1 MWRNAIIREE
11 LKAHGA
17 NPLVGGMVELD
28 DDMDDNAE
36 EAEVE
41 VYMSAVYKDL
51 ITLAAT
57 NLDSNV
63 EDAKG
68 KAK

>member
-1 MWRNAIIREE
+1 M
-11 LKAHGA
+11 
-17 NPLVGGMVELD
+17 ELD

-51 ITLAAT
+51 INLAAT
-57 NLDSNV
+57 NLDSDV
-63 EDAKG
+63 EDSKG

>member
-1 MWRNAIIREE
+1 M
-11 LKAHGA
+11 
-17 NPLVGGMVELD
+17 ELD

-57 NLDSNV
+57 NLDSDV